1 MNFDLYKKRLL
12 SYGNDSKESIL
23 NNTQNIVNRSFSN
36 SHGYSVVKIN
46 NIDTEVI
53 INEGK
58 TYKIN
63 EGKTYKEK
71 KLILKPN
78 VHFDIGSLV
87 DYSNEKW
94 LVTDKYENQ
103 ISDSLKIELCNS
115 EMIFQTLPT
124 LVLIGTTPWGE
135 KQYQEIPGS
144 TITIPCIVQSVR
156 ELYDG
161 DSEQINIVDTRIALK
176 IQNQTNEYIAV
187 GKKFE
192 IFNTKYRIY
201 GIDRSKTIKDKG
213 VLIVLAE
220 KL

>member
-12 SYGNDSKESIL
+12 SYGNNSKESVL
-23 NNTQNIVNRSFSN
+23 NNTKTIVERSFANLLGS
-36 SHGYSVVKIN
+36 SVVKIN

-53 INEGK
+53 VTEGK
-58 TYKIN
+58 N
-63 EGKTYKEK
+63 HREK
-71 KLILKPN
+71 KLTLKPN
-78 VHFDIGSLV
+78 VYFDIGTVV
-87 DYSNEKW
+87 DYNNEKW
-94 LVTDKYENQ
+94 LITDKYENQ
-103 ISDSLKIELCNS
+103 ISDSLKIELCNG
-115 EMIFQTLPT
+115 EMIFQTPPT

-135 KQYQEIPGS
+135 EQYEEILGS

-176 IQNQTNEYIAV
+176 IQNQNNEYIAV
-187 GKKFE
+187 GKEFE

-201 GIDRSKTIKDKG
+201 GIDKSQTIKDKG

-220 KL
+220 KV

>member
-1 MNFDLYKKRLL
+1 MSYFDDYKKRVQLFG
-12 SYGNDSKESIL
+12 SNVNEASKNNSI
-23 NNTQNIVNRSFSN
+23 NYINRVFSN
-36 SHGYSVVKIN
+36 TLNYQIVKIN
-46 NIDTEVI
+46 DIDTEVI
-53 INEGK
+53 
-58 TYKIN
+58 IN

-78 VHFDIGSLV
+78 VHFDVGSLV
-87 DYSNEKW
+87 DYNNEKW
-94 LVTDKYENQ
+94 LVIDKYENQ
-103 ISDSLKIELCNS
+103 ISDSLKIELCNG

-124 LVLIGTTPWGE
+124 RILIGISPWGE
-135 KQYQEIPGS
+135 EQYQVIDGS

-187 GKKFE
+187 GKEFE

-201 GIDRSKTIKDKG
+201 GIDRSQTIKDKG

>member
-23 NNTQNIVNRSFSN
+23 NNTKTIVERSFAN
-36 SHGYSVVKIN
+36 SLCYSIVKIN

-53 INEGK
+53 VTEGK
-58 TYKIN
+58 N
-63 EGKTYKEK
+63 HREK

-78 VHFDIGSLV
+78 VHFDIGTLV
-87 DYSNEKW
+87 EYNNEKW
-94 LVTDKYENQ
+94 LITDKYENQ

-115 EMIFQTLPT
+115 EMIFQTPPT

-135 KQYQEIPGS
+135 EQYEEIPGS

-161 DSEQINIVDTRIALK
+161 NSEQINIVDTRIALK
-176 IQNQTNEYIAV
+176 IQNQNNEYIAV
-187 GKKFE
+187 GKEFE

-201 GIDRSKTIKDKG
+201 GIDKSQTIKDKG

>member
-12 SYGNDSKESIL
+12 SYGNDSKESVL
-23 NNTQNIVNRSFSN
+23 NNTKTIIERSFAN
-36 SHGYSVVKIN
+36 SLGYSVVKIN

-53 INEGK
+53 ITEVI
-58 TYKIN
+58 IN
-63 EGKTYKEK
+63 EGKTHKKK
-71 KLILKPN
+71 KLILKPD

-87 DYSNEKW
+87 DYNNEKW

-115 EMIFQTLPT
+115 EMIFQTSPT

-135 KQYQEIPGS
+135 EQYEEIPGS

-161 DSEQINIVDTRIALK
+161 DSEQINVVDTRIALK
-176 IQNQTNEYIAV
+176 IQNQNNEYIAV
-187 GKKFE
+187 GKEFE

-201 GIDRSKTIKDKG
+201 GIDKSQTIKDKG

>member
-12 SYGNDSKESIL
+12 SYGNDSKKSIL
-23 NNTQNIVNRSFSN
+23 NNTKNIVNRSFAN

-46 NIDTEVI
+46 DIDTEVI
-53 INEGK
+53 
-58 TYKIN
+58 IN

-71 KLILKPN
+71 KLILKSN

-87 DYSNEKW
+87 DYNNEKW
-94 LVTDKYENQ
+94 LVIDKYENQ
-103 ISDSLKIELCNS
+103 ISDSLKIELCNG
-115 EMIFQTLPT
+115 EMIFQTPPT

-135 KQYQEIPGS
+135 EQYQEISGS

-161 DSEQINIVDTRIALK
+161 DSEQINVVDTRIALK
-176 IQNQTNEYIAV
+176 IQNQNNEYIAV
-187 GKKFE
+187 GKEFE

-201 GIDRSKTIKDKG
+201 GIDRSQTIKDKG

>member
-1 MNFDLYKKRLL
+1 MNYFDVFRKRVQL
-12 SYGNDSKESIL
+12 SGVNATEASKNITVNSINRTFSEML
-23 NNTQNIVNRSFSN
+23 NYQI
-36 SHGYSVVKIN
+36 VKIN
-46 NIDTEVI
+46 DIDTEVVV
-53 INEGK
+53 
-58 TYKIN
+58 N

-87 DYSNEKW
+87 DYKDEKW

-103 ISDSLKIELCNS
+103 ISDSLKIELCNG
-115 EMIFQTLPT
+115 EMIFQTPPT
-124 LVLIGTTPWGE
+124 RILIGVTPWGE
-135 KQYQEIPGS
+135 EQYQEIPSS

-161 DSEQINIVDTRIALK
+161 DSEQINVVDTRIALK
-176 IQNQTNEYIAV
+176 IQNQSNEYIEV
-187 GKKFE
+187 GKDFE
-192 IFNTKYRIY
+192 IFGTKYRIY
-201 GIDRSKTIKDKG
+201 GIDRSQTIKDKG